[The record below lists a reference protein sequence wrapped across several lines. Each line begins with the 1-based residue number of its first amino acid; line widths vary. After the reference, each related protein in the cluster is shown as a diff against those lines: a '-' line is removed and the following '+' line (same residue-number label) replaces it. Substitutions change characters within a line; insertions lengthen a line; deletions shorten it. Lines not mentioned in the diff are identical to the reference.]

1 MDNVLTRKL
10 EHFAPLPAADR
21 QLLDEIVLPTRDV
34 PARSD
39 LIREGQSS
47 DTVRLIIH
55 GLAYRYKNL
64 ANGRRQVV
72 AYLIPGDF
80 CDLHVHVL
88 KAMDHSIA
96 TVSACKVVDI
106 PRHRIAEM
114 TGRPALARALWWATL
129 VDEGTMREWLLNLGQ
144 RPALERI
151 AHLFCEF
158 YVKLSA
164 AGLVTGGSF
173 SLPLTQEDVAD
184 TTGLSLV
191 HVNRCLQQL
200 RELGLLKVRHR
211 LVEID
216 DTEGLMRFCG
226 FNPNYLHLDSFEPV
240 A

>member
-1 MDNVLTRKL
+1 MGNVLTRKL
-10 EHFAPLPAADR
+10 EGLASLSAADR
-21 QLLDEIVLPTRDV
+21 QLLDEIVLPVRDV
-34 PARSD
+34 PARTD

-47 DTVRLIIH
+47 NNVRLIIQ

-72 AYLIPGDF
+72 AYLMPGDF

-96 TVSACKVVDI
+96 TVSACTVVDI

-114 TGRPALARALWWATL
+114 IGRPALARALWWATL
-129 VDEGTMREWLLNLGQ
+129 VDEGTMREWLLNVGQ

-151 AHLFCEF
+151 AHLFCEL
-158 YVKLSA
+158 YVRMRA
-164 AGLVTGGSF
+164 VGLVTDNKF
-173 SLPLTQEDVAD
+173 ALPLIQSDIAD
-184 TTGLSLV
+184 TVGLSPV

-200 RELGLLKVRHR
+200 REMDILQLRQR
-211 LVEID
+211 SVEISD
-216 DTEGLMRFCG
+216 IERLAAFSG
-226 FNPNYLHLDSFEPV
+226 FDPNYLHFDNALEL